1 MGWHCWGGCG
11 PRGAAL
17 LGRFDKV
24 VVGDLQGWPK
34 KTAIRLFRQKIV
46 FQLMAFV
53 GSQLLAIEDALPL
66 EASTG
71 EEWRD
76 PAAHVGSFTF
86 LTPDEIA
93 GWESK
98 EEEDPLP
105 PLRIT
110 TRRA

>member
-1 MGWHCWGGCG
+1 M
-11 PRGAAL
+11 
-17 LGRFDKV
+17 